1 MDPIFKQRVDN
12 FLSLKNIAIA
22 GYSSQKGQVA
32 NGLYDKFRKYGYKT
46 YAINPKYQEIKD
58 VDCFAD
64 LKSVPEKIDALM
76 IATPP
81 ESSLELVKQC
91 IELGIKHVWI
101 HKSIDNGS
109 YDKEAVE
116 LAEKSG
122 IEIIPMACP
131 MMFLKPDPFH
141 FCFKWILDWRGKLK
155 IQNN

>member
-1 MDPIFKQRVDN
+1 MDPIFKQRVEN
-12 FLSLKNIAIA
+12 FLSAKNIAVA

-32 NGLYDKFRKYGYKT
+32 NGLYDKFRKCGYKT
-46 YAINPKYQEIKD
+46 FAINPKYHKIND
-58 VDCFAD
+58 LDCFAD
-64 LKSVPEKIDALM
+64 LKSVPEKIDAVM

-81 ESSLELVKQC
+81 QASLELIKEC

-101 HKSIDNGS
+101 HKSGDNGS